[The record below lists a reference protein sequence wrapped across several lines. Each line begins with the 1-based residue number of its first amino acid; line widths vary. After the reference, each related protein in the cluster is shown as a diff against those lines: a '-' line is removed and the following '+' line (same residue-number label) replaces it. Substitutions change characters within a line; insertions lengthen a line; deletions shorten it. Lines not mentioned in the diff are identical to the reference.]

1 MRILIDLDDVLCDF
15 ESAACRLHGVE
26 VEAIR
31 GIRTGWDMVPFISQI
46 TGVPMTQSDFWK
58 PINEAGAEFWE
69 NLELH
74 SWAEHLLEFVNSLTS
89 DVHIISSPSLDPSS
103 YDGKVR
109 WLKRYFGKHFTKF
122 ALTPHKE
129 IFAKESV
136 ILIDDR
142 ELNVTKFVSHGGDG
156 IVFPS
161 SGNALRS
168 LRSDPVAH
176 VREMLKGRQDAF
188 VL

>member
-15 ESAACRLHGVE
+15 EGAACRLHGVE

-31 GIRTGWDMVPFISQI
+31 EIRTGWNMVPFLNQI
-46 TGVPMTQSDFWK
+46 TGEPMTQSGFWK
-58 PINEAGAEFWE
+58 PINEAGSEFWE

-74 SWAEHLLEFVNSLTS
+74 DWAGELLEIVYSLTT
-89 DVHIISSPSLDPSS
+89 DVHVISSPSLDPSS

-109 WLKRYFGKHFTKF
+109 WLKKHFGKNFTNF

-129 IFAKESV
+129 IFAKKSV

-142 ELNVTKFVSHGGDG
+142 EANVTNFVSHGGDG

-176 VREMLKGRQDAF
+176 VREMLKR
-188 VL
+188 